1 MLPSASFTRLLIA
14 AIALGPLAAAHPG
27 FPSAI
32 FEQRTGRNT
41 SALQVRIPTLQ
52 QTCTS
57 SSECPAETP
66 LCDFPWTFQPAPYNN
81 AQRVCIRSPA
91 GNPCQLDGG
100 CGTDFCDSGVCKIRA
115 LDDINSMPCQYDVD
129 CECYGRCGTVN
140 DVRADGTSLMGRCLR
155 AALFRCSDN
164 ADCQSGICSHGS
176 CSLDPFGVPAA
187 CYAVCAA
194 NLMQLTWLY
203 KASAE
208 LADGTVVI
216 SPKVYYMR
224 YCGYG
229 DIGRHHQ
236 HVDDVRVHDDDGYLL
251 CHPYL
256 NIRLEHVHS
265 LVGGFHLCDHELDD
279 DCQVDQYVYLDFDV
293 KLYFEQAHEYF
304 HLDEHCHD
312 EQAEQYF
319 DFDFDFDI
327 HVHVHLHNCQDKHNH
342 LDIDID
348 INQGKQSCDFFID
361 LYNDKGQ
368 QHIYLDI
375 DVDLYDEAYEH
386 LHFDIYYHEA
396 FFHIYLELDGQEQH
410 LDLGFFHLD
419 NHDQSSTSTS
429 APTST
434 KATGTATSTSTSTI
448 KGSSSTAST
457 GITSSKSSSTTSK
470 ATSSSTTTF
479 TKSTSTSTSTSTS
492 KPATSSTG
500 TSTKSTSTNSR
511 TTSTS
516 TTTSKATSTP
526 TALPLGA
533 PCDANTWCQSS
544 YCRAKLNPDGT
555 RATQAYCEVKKAS
568 GAACYQNAGCVSGT
582 CVIARGEINGVC
594 K

>member
-129 CECYGRCGTVN
+129 CECHGRCGTGS
-140 DVRADGTSLMGRCLR
+140 DVRA
-155 AALFRCSDN
+155 
-164 ADCQSGICSHGS
+164 
-176 CSLDPFGVPAA
+176 LDPFGVPAA

-348 INQGKQSCDFFID
+348 IDIDQVKQSCDFFID
-361 LYNDKGQ
+361 LYDDEGQ

-375 DVDLYDEAYEH
+375 DVDLYDEAYRH
-386 LHFDIYYHEA
+386 LHFDIYYHEDC
-396 FFHIYLELDGQEQH
+396 FHIYLELDGQEQH
-410 LDLGFFHLD
+410 LDFGFFHLD
-419 NHDQSSTSTS
+419 NHDQVD
-429 APTST
+429 
-434 KATGTATSTSTSTI
+434 I
-448 KGSSSTAST
+448 DHEQ
-457 GITSSKSSSTTSK
+457 GICLHIFLLLNNIVQVEYQHERADQHQSDSKSSSTTSK

-492 KPATSSTG
+492 KPVTSSMG
-500 TSTKSTSTNSR
+500 TSTKSTSASSR

-533 PCDANTWCQSS
+533 PCDANTWCQSG

-555 RATQAYCEVKKAS
+555 RATQAYCDVKKAS
-568 GAACYQNAGCVSGT
+568 GSACYQNAGCVSGT